1 MDLLFLLGIL
11 LLLVGPIIIIGLIG
25 LIVYFVRRRH
35 KKLHPAQDK
44 EWYLRFA
51 LSKEDAVSQ
60 LFLLLSFFFLGVTLL
75 AFNKD
80 FGEPLSWRTIF
91 LITSLL
97 GLVGAYYF
105 KTIYT
110 LAFSLIGLAS
120 WWGAQA
126 SQWVERNGIR
136 ISAVFVGLLFLALL
150 FYSLGHLH
158 EKRVKFKRFAL
169 VYLIL
174 GIIAVTSV
182 LFFFS
187 TRPGLGAIGAMTRG
201 ASFFGSWQL
210 ILSLLIFLAAVIGT
224 AFYAAVQKLLS
235 RFELLAVLALTGLFG
250 LTALLPAQI
259 IFVGDGRFYDFYYG
273 GGELSLRGILWA
285 VIYNFAIFFE
295 LLGLI
300 FSGYLRREI
309 WLINLGALFLFL
321 LIIVKYFD
329 WFFTF
334 LDKSIFF
341 IGAGILLFVVG
352 WFMERGR
359 RYVIS
364 NVKARAQPIPPP
376 Q

>member
-1 MDLLFLLGIL
+1 MRYFILFGILRFLLL
-11 LLLVGPIIIIGLIG
+11 PVIIIGLI
-25 LIVYFVRRRH
+25 VFFVRRRH
-35 KKLHPAQDK
+35 KTSHPPQDK
-44 EWYLRFA
+44 EWYLQFA

-80 FGEPLSWRTIF
+80 FGDPLTWRTILF
-91 LITSLL
+91 ITSAI
-97 GLVGAYYF
+97 GLVGAYYL

-110 LAFSLIGLAS
+110 LVFSLVGLMS
-120 WWGAQA
+120 WWGTQA
-126 SQWVERNGIR
+126 TQWIDGKDIKT
-136 ISAVFVGLLFLALL
+136 SALFAGLNFLALL

-158 EKRVKFKRFAL
+158 KRQMKFKRFTL
-169 VYLIL
+169 VYLVL
-174 GIIAVTSV
+174 GIIAITGA

-187 TRPGLGAIGAMTRG
+187 TKPGIGVIGEMTKG

-210 ILSLLIFLAAVIGT
+210 TLSLFVFLASLVGT
-224 AFYAAVQKLLS
+224 TLYSAAQKLLS
-235 RFELLAVLALTGLFG
+235 PFELLAVFALTCLFG
-250 LTALLPAQI
+250 ITALLPEQI
-259 IFVGDGRFYDFYYG
+259 MFVQATRSYSFYSG
-273 GGELSLRGILWA
+273 GGELSSTGVLWA
-285 VIYNFAIFFE
+285 LVYNFAIFFE

-300 FSGYLRREI
+300 LSGYVRRET

-341 IGAGILLFVVG
+341 IGAGILLFIVG

-359 RYVIS
+359 RYMIS
-364 NVKARAQPIPPP
+364 NIKAQAQQIS

>member
-1 MDLLFLLGIL
+1 MFIFSILSFLFW
-11 LLLVGPIIIIGLIG
+11 PIVIIGLI
-25 LIVYFVRRRH
+25 VFFARRR
-35 KKLHPAQDK
+35 KKSGHPATDK
-44 EWYLRFA
+44 EWYLQFA

-80 FGEPLSWRTIF
+80 FGDPLSWRAILF
-91 LITSLL
+91 ITSLL
-97 GLVGAYYF
+97 GLIGAYYL
-105 KTIYT
+105 KTIYV
-110 LAFSLIGLAS
+110 LVFSLVGLTS

-126 SQWVERNGIR
+126 VQWIDGKNITT
-136 ISAVFVGLLFLALL
+136 SALFAGLSFLALL

-158 EKRVKFKRFAL
+158 EKEIKFKRFAL
-169 VYLIL
+169 VYLVL
-174 GIIAVTSV
+174 GIIAVTGA

-187 TRPGLGAIGAMTRG
+187 TKPGIGVIGEMTKG

-210 ILSLLIFLAAVIGT
+210 TLSLLVFLASLVGAT
-224 AFYAAVQKLLS
+224 LWAAAQKLIS
-235 RFELLAVLALTGLFG
+235 PFELLAVFALTCLFG
-250 LTALLPAQI
+250 ITALLPEQTM
-259 IFVGDGRFYDFYYG
+259 FVKAGNSYFSYYG
-273 GGELSLRGILWA
+273 GNELSSTGVLWA
-285 VIYNFAIFFE
+285 LFYNIAIFLE

-300 FSGYLRREI
+300 FSGYTRRET

-359 RYVIS
+359 RYMIS
-364 NVKARAQPIPPP
+364 NIKAQAPQAQQIP